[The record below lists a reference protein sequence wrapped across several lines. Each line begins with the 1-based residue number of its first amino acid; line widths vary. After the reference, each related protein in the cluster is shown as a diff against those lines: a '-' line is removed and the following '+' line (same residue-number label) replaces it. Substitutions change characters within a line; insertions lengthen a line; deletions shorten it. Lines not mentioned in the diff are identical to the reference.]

1 MQRFGVAARLLVGF
15 HDAVDCT
22 VHANQSRRIG
32 RDDLGRVANNVL
44 IWSALALIRNQ
55 WVGSTNP
62 GAESDA
68 SSASVFADSAALAS
82 GTELNFPADGVGSRR
97 V

>member
-55 WVGSTNP
+55 WVGITNP
-62 GAESDA
+62 SR
-68 SSASVFADSAALAS
+68 LTAS
-82 GTELNFPADGVGSRR
+82 GRGASKRARIAQRR
-97 V
+97 SE